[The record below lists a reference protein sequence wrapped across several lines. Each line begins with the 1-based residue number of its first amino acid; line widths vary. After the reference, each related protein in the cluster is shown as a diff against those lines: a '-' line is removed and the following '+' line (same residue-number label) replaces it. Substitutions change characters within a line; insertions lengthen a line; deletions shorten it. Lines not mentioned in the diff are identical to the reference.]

1 MIIAISNPPK
11 LSGDMIDLVAKIQ
24 FSLEHLCMHVRYL
37 NVLYLKNP
45 SLMILST
52 NLLLLN

>member
-24 FSLEHLCMHVRYL
+24 FSLEHLCMHVCYL